1 MIPRSRKTNR
11 HLCLAL
17 YNIRS
22 AHNVGSIFRTADA
35 AGVSKIYVCGETP
48 APIDRF
54 GRSRADIAKVSLGAE
69 KSVEWEYV
77 KDISGVIAKLKKEKY
92 KIIGLEQDEKA
103 VDYRKVKM
111 GKRSL
116 LVVGNEVHGV
126 PKEILVKCDEI
137 IEIPMKGEKE
147 SLNVAVATGVALF
160 SFL

>member
-1 MIPRSRKTNR
+1 MIAQSRKTSR

-17 YNIRS
+17 HNIRS

-54 GRSRADIAKVSLGAE
+54 GRSRADIAKVSLDAE
-69 KSVEWEYV
+69 KSVEWEHV
-77 KDISGVIAKLKKEKY
+77 KDIGELLSKLKKEKY
-92 KIIGLEQDEKA
+92 KIYALEQDEKS

-111 GKRSL
+111 GKKSL
-116 LVVGNEVHGV
+116 LILGNEVNGV
-126 PKEILVKCDEI
+126 PKELLAECDRIL
-137 IEIPMKGEKE
+137 EIPMRGMKE
-147 SLNVAVATGVALF
+147 SLNVAVATGIALF